1 MKIAVLGA
9 GMVGR
14 TMAIDLAS
22 SFDVTSFD
30 VSEESIQLL
39 KERNPSIGVK
49 QANLKDYGQYPK
61 WLEGFDI
68 VVTAVPGFMGFDTL
82 KTVINCGKMWLI
94 FSFFPEDVL
103 QLDKLAREKKVTGN
117 Y

>member
-22 SFDVTSFD
+22 AFDVTSFD

-39 KERNPSIGVK
+39 KERNPSIQVR
-49 QANLKDYGQYPK
+49 QANLKDYNKYPK
-61 WLEGFDI
+61 LLEEFDI
-68 VVTAVPGFMGFDTL
+68 VVTAVPGFMGFETL
-82 KTVINCGKMWLI
+82 KTVINL
-94 FSFFPEDVL
+94 S
-103 QLDKLAREKKVTGN
+103 RKVSPKTA
-117 Y
+117 